1 MPAVTVSA
9 VLLAAGQSRR
19 MGAANK
25 LLLDFGGAPVVRRT
39 AERILAAGVTEL
51 VAVLGHQG
59 EAVAAAL
66 DGLPLRAVVNP
77 DYAAGQMTSVRAG
90 LAALAAPGDA
100 VMVCLADQ
108 PLLTAA
114 DYRRMAD
121 AFADRGDKS
130 ILVPVHRGAR
140 GNPVV
145 LAAAH
150 LGGIAGR
157 RANLGCRQLIDRNP
171 DLVMTVEVPSDR
183 FIRDID
189 TAADYRAAVG

>member
-9 VLLAAGQSRR
+9 VLLAAGESRR

-25 LLLDFGGAPVVRRT
+25 LLLDIGGVTVVRRT
-39 AERILAAGVTEL
+39 AEQILAAGVAEL

-59 EAVAAAL
+59 EAIADAL
-66 DGLPLRAVVNP
+66 DGLPLRTVVNP
-77 DYAAGQMTSVRAG
+77 DYAAGQMTSVQAG
-90 LAALAAPGDA
+90 LAALETPGDA
-100 VMVCLADQ
+100 AMICLADQ

-114 DYRRMAD
+114 DYRLLID
-121 AFADRGDKS
+121 AFADRGGKS

-140 GNPVV
+140 GNPVM

-150 LGGIAGR
+150 LGEITGR

-171 DLVMTVEVPSDR
+171 DLVRTVEVASDR
-183 FIRDID
+183 FVRDID
-189 TAADYRAAVG
+189 TEADYRAAVG

>member
-9 VLLAAGQSRR
+9 GLLAAGESRR
-19 MGAANK
+19 MGKANK
-25 LLLDFGGAPVVRRT
+25 LLLDLDGAPVVRRT
-39 AERILAAGVTEL
+39 AERILAAGIAEL

-66 DGLPLRAVVNP
+66 NGLPLRSVVNP

-90 LAALAAPGDA
+90 LSALEAPGDA
-100 VMVCLADQ
+100 VMICLADQ

-114 DYRRMAD
+114 DYRLLIE
-121 AFADRGDKS
+121 AFAGRGDKS

-140 GNPVV
+140 GNPVM
-145 LAAAH
+145 LAASH
-150 LGGIAGR
+150 LGDIAGR

-171 DLVMTVEVPSDR
+171 DLVETVEVSSDR
-183 FIRDID
+183 FERDID
-189 TAADYRAAVG
+189 TEADYRAVVG

>member
-1 MPAVTVSA
+1 MPAVTVA
-9 VLLAAGQSRR
+9 AILLAAGESRR

-25 LLLDFGGAPVVRRT
+25 LLLDFDGAPVVRRT
-39 AERILAAGVTEL
+39 AEHILAAGVTEL

-66 DGLPLRAVVNP
+66 DGLPLRMVVNP
-77 DYAAGQMTSVRAG
+77 DYAAGQMTSVGAG
-90 LAALAAPGDA
+90 LPALAAPGDA
-100 VMVCLADQ
+100 VMICLADQ

-114 DYRRMAD
+114 DYRLLID
-121 AFADRGDKS
+121 AFAGRGDKS

-150 LGGIAGR
+150 LGELAGR

-171 DLVMTVEVPSDR
+171 DLVETVEVPSDR
-183 FIRDID
+183 FVRDID

>member
-9 VLLAAGQSRR
+9 ILLAAGESRR

-25 LLLDFGGAPVVRRT
+25 LLLDFGGVAVVRRT
-39 AERILAAGVTEL
+39 ADQILAAGIAEL
-51 VAVLGHQG
+51 VVVLGHEG
-59 EAVAAAL
+59 DAVAAAL
-66 DGLPLRAVVNP
+66 DGLAVRTVVNS

-90 LAALAAPGDA
+90 LAALAAPGEA

-114 DYRRMAD
+114 DYRLMID
-121 AFADRGDKS
+121 AFAGRGDKS

-140 GNPVV
+140 GNPIV
-145 LAAAH
+145 LAASH
-150 LGGIAGR
+150 LGDIAGR

-171 DLVMTVEVPSDR
+171 DLVKTVAVASDR
-183 FIRDID
+183 FVRDID
-189 TAADYRAAVG
+189 TEADYRAAVG